1 MSLLSKLTETP
12 VAKPKI
18 PAPPANISRDTNSG
32 DTKRLATKWLVIAP
46 DIFPG
51 EEIVCVMDPAFL
63 KDAETEN
70 PGLVIYT
77 LSEIDALTPFEQDI
91 EFRRKIHLAKKTFGG
106 FVRKADLENGKVEP
120 IPVAPVPASAVTV

>member
-12 VAKPKI
+12 VAKPTI
-18 PAPPANISRDTNSG
+18 PSPPVTISRDANSG
-32 DTKRLATKWLVIAP
+32 DTKWPATKWLVIAP

-51 EEIVCVMDPAFL
+51 EEIVCVLDPAFL

-77 LSEIDALTPFEQDI
+77 LSEIDALTPFEHDI
-91 EFRRKIHLAKKTFGG
+91 EFRKKIHLAKKTFGG
-106 FVRKADLENGKVEP
+106 FVRKVDLENGKVETY
-120 IPVAPVPASAVTV
+120 AASAVTV

>member
-12 VAKPKI
+12 VAKPPI
-18 PAPPANISRDTNSG
+18 PSPPTTISRD
-32 DTKRLATKWLVIAP
+32 TKWLVIAP

-51 EEIVCVMDPAFL
+51 EDIVCVIDPAYL
-63 KDAETEN
+63 KEAETEN

-77 LSEIDALTPFEQDI
+77 LSEIEALTPFEHNI

-106 FVRKADLENGKVEP
+106 FVKKADLEKEKVET
-120 IPVAPVPASAVTV
+120 VSASTVTV

>member
-1 MSLLSKLTETP
+1 MSLLSRMHETP
-12 VAKPKI
+12 IPKPVV
-18 PAPPANISRDTNSG
+18 PAPSANISRD
-32 DTKRLATKWLVIAP
+32 TKWLVIAP

-51 EEIVCVMDPAFL
+51 EEIVCVLDPAFL
-63 KDAETEN
+63 KEAETEN

-77 LSEIDALTPFEQDI
+77 LSEIDALTPFEHDT

-120 IPVAPVPASAVTV
+120 IPVAPVAASAVTV

>member
-1 MSLLSKLTETP
+1 MSLLSKLAETP
-12 VAKPKI
+12 AAKPS
-18 PAPPANISRDTNSG
+18 PSAPPTNISSD
-32 DTKRLATKWLVIAP
+32 TKWLVIAP

-51 EEIVCVMDPAFL
+51 EEIVCVLDPAFL

-77 LSEIDALTPFEQDI
+77 ISEIDALTPFEHDI

-106 FVRKADLENGKVEP
+106 FVRKADLENGKVET
-120 IPVAPVPASAVTV
+120 VPAGAVTV